1 MNGTVC
7 CESCDRS
14 SKQCVNG
21 WDSTYHAYTRI
32 GELNDDVEQ
41 LFDAGTSVRL
51 IEVVAKS
58 SSKAVEHRMGAGR
71 IRVEVANEAHYDGVE
86 PFIQPRLCR

>member
-1 MNGTVC
+1 MYCT
-7 CESCDRS
+7 
-14 SKQCVNG
+14 
-21 WDSTYHAYTRI
+21 YTRI

-41 LFDAGTSVRL
+41 LFDAGSSVRL

-71 IRVEVANEAHYDGVE
+71 IRVEGANEAHYDGVE
-86 PFIQPRLCR
+86 PFIQPLLCR